1 MGWMWC
7 FIEAERAKAGLVV
20 YKLLEKWIGGQ
31 GGSLG
36 VLLLLSRSPPKRRFI
51 TGPFSTLSFIA
62 QITLLQTNAL
72 SHLGSANLFSFLC

>member
-1 MGWMWC
+1 MWC
-7 FIEAERAKAGLVV
+7 FIDSERAKAGLLV

-36 VLLLLSRSPPKRRFI
+36 VLLLLSRSPKRRFI

-62 QITLLQTNAL
+62 QTTLLQTNAL